1 MESKVIPQGVTLV
14 PIVIGLMADT
24 KHDSENHPTVKEKEL
39 RVHTSIST
47 IEEIKR
53 TSDPQENCIVA
64 NLMVQCMWIV
74 NL

>member
-1 MESKVIPQGVTLV
+1 MESKVSPQGVTLV

-39 RVHTSIST
+39 RIRTSIFA

-53 TSDPQENCIVA
+53 TYDRQENHIVK
-64 NLMVQCMWIV
+64 NLMV
-74 NL
+74 